1 MHLSS
6 LWRFLVCTTFASV
19 TTQANAHPIMATTT
33 TGGPA
38 STKPIHQF
46 ASVGSW
52 AENIAVRPNGNL
64 LVTLLSPLP
73 QLWQI
78 TEPWT
83 DEPVATLVH
92 TFPADQLNGLV
103 GIAETAP
110 DVFVAAGINM
120 TTPSL
125 SSAWE
130 VSFETSDDGSES
142 VATRKIAE
150 IPNAIV
156 LNGVATVPGCGDKPS
171 SAVLIAD
178 SIAGVVFRVDTQ
190 TGNVTTAAKVPE
202 MAPLGNI
209 TSDKNIGINGIK
221 IRDGYLYFDNSYA
234 ATLYRVKIDE
244 AGFVAADAVVETVA
258 VISEESFLDDFVF
271 DSRGDVYIASNH
283 GSTVRKVDVTTG
295 NSVVVA
301 GAAGQQTVLG
311 DTAAAF
317 GRTDQDRDVL
327 YVTTSGFNVKTPI
340 EPGKV
345 VAINVA
351 GSK

>member
-1 MHLSS
+1 
-6 LWRFLVCTTFASV
+6 
-19 TTQANAHPIMATTT
+19 MATTT
-33 TGGPA
+33 TGSPA
-38 STKPIHQF
+38 STKTIHQF
-46 ASVGSW
+46 GSVGSW

-78 TEPWT
+78 AEPWT

-92 TFPADQLNGLV
+92 TFPADQQLNGLV

-130 VSFETSDDGSES
+130 VTFETSDDGSES
-142 VATRKIAE
+142 VVT
-150 IPNAIV
+150 P
-156 LNGVATVPGCGDKPS
+156 
-171 SAVLIAD
+171 VLIAD

-234 ATLYRVKIDE
+234 ATLYRVKIDGT
-244 AGFVAADAVVETVA
+244 GFVAADAVVETVA

-283 GSTVRKVDVTTG
+283 GSTVRKVDVTTS